1 MRPFGVWGVLV
12 NGERDD
18 RYGDGSGMTDSGRF
32 VLSIWVAIA
41 GLAVLFAVVAL
52 VYGNPIRNQTPV
64 AQAAPPQRN
73 PAAYGG
79 GATLLLGTP
88 TNDSGTFAAATSGRS
103 DMVAGPSRDA
113 DLVGELARIRTDN
126 IALRQATELLR
137 GQIDAL
143 SERLQ
148 KMESRFAEMTGSIGV
163 PSAIT
168 PGSPIS
174 AASPAFDLAGVS
186 ATTSGSAGGTEAPY
200 TQFGMEL
207 GTYDDLT
214 TLKRGWSDL
223 VREYPALFEG
233 LDGLAT
239 IRDRGGKTELLLV
252 AGPFRNAADAAEHC
266 SKVEAAGVRCLPA
279 FFMGQELSTR

>member
-12 NGERDD
+12 NGERND
-18 RYGDGSGMTDSGRF
+18 RYGEGSGMTDSGRF
-32 VLSIWVAIA
+32 VLSIWFSIA

-52 VYGNPIRNQTPV
+52 VYGNPIHAQMPA
-64 AQAAPPQRN
+64 AQAAQPQRSQT
-73 PAAYGG
+73 AYGG

-88 TNDSGTFAAATSGRS
+88 TTDAGTFAATTSGRS
-103 DMVAGPSRDA
+103 DMVGGPSRDA
-113 DLVGELARIRTDN
+113 DLAAELARIRTDN

-137 GQIDAL
+137 GQIDSL

-168 PGSPIS
+168 PSSPITG
-174 AASPAFDLAGVS
+174 ATPAFDLAGVPGTSDS
-186 ATTSGSAGGTEAPY
+186 ASTTTEAPY
-200 TQFGMEL
+200 TQFGLEL
-207 GTYDDLT
+207 GTYDDLA
-214 TLKRGWSDL
+214 TLKKGWSDL

-252 AGPFRNAADAAEHC
+252 AGPFRNAADAAAQC
-266 SKVEAAGVRCLPA
+266 TKAEAAGVRCLPA
-279 FFMGQELSTR
+279 FFVGQELSSR